1 MGKALGIDFGSKR
14 IGISISDN
22 NKILATPLTTVST
35 NLIYD
40 FISELLIREKID
52 FIVVGLA
59 RDLKNKSTDATVHTE
74 QFINRLRNIYKKMP
88 IYTIDE
94 RFTSKTAKR
103 VIISSGIKK
112 NKRRDKK
119 LVDKISAAIIL
130 QDYIDNFSKTISE
143 NPIN

>member
-14 IGISISDN
+14 TGISISDN

-40 FISELLIREKID
+40 FISELLIKEEID
-52 FIVVGLA
+52 FIVVGLP
-59 RDLKNKSTDATVHTE
+59 RDLKNKSTDATDQTE
-74 QFINRLRNIYKKMP
+74 QFINRLNTIYKKPP

-94 RFTSKTAKR
+94 RFTSKIARR

-130 QDYIDNFSKTISE
+130 QDYIDNILQES
-143 NPIN
+143 